1 MGSSTPEATADLF
14 FQRFNAG
21 DAAGFAQLF
30 AEDAVFTYDGQEKAV
45 GREQIERALAGFVM
59 AGLKM
64 RGRNVSCHVAGDI
77 ALTRFAWELYDA
89 SGATFSSGISAEV
102 QVRCPDMMWRFV
114 IDDAGGG
121 SRPAP

>member
-1 MGSSTPEATADLF
+1 MGSPTPEAAAALF
-14 FQRFNAG
+14 FERFNAG

-30 AEDAVFTYDGQEKAV
+30 DENAVFTYDGQETAV
-45 GREQIERALAGFVM
+45 GRSQIERAIAGFVM

-64 RGRNVSCHVAGDI
+64 RGRNVNCYVAGDI
-77 ALTRFAWELYDA
+77 ALTRYAWDLIDA
-89 SGATFSSGISAEV
+89 NGALVSSGISTEV
-102 QVRCPDMMWRFV
+102 LVRGADLLWRFV